1 MLDQVIRVS
10 TNSRFQILKGAAAKS
25 KTLTM
30 LLLLFLLPTLLLAA
44 PLTFS
49 PALTYSYSVE
59 EPSIGLSFG
68 QQQAVDGEDL
78 VGEYRVLLPGTR
90 RRRARQFNYGATNS
104 LEVGPAGHFSYSV
117 NYRL

>member
-10 TNSRFQILKGAAAKS
+10 TNSRFQILRRAAAKS
-25 KTLTM
+25 LTM
-30 LLLLFLLPTLLLAA
+30 LLLALFLLPTLLLAA

>member
-1 MLDQVIRVS
+1 
-10 TNSRFQILKGAAAKS
+10 
-25 KTLTM
+25 M
-30 LLLLFLLPTLLLAA
+30 LLLVLLLVPSLLLAA

-68 QQQAVDGEDL
+68 HQQAVDGEEL
-78 VGEYRVLLPGTR
+78 VGQYRVLLPGTR
-90 RRRARQFNYGATNS
+90 RERRARQFNQYEAANS

>member
-1 MLDQVIRVS
+1 ML
-10 TNSRFQILKGAAAKS
+10 
-25 KTLTM
+25 
-30 LLLLFLLPTLLLAA
+30 LLLLFLVPSLLLAA

-68 QQQAVDGEDL
+68 HQQAVDGEEL

-90 RRRARQFNYGATNS
+90 RERRARQFNYEAANS